1 MALDA
6 EKAAVKAL
14 FKEVGFDC
22 TGECDTSQLRV
33 LQDVRDMCRSDLC
46 HSFGRSWACPPAC
59 GELDEFQ
66 ALIDSKQVC
75 LVFQTVMQM
84 EDSFDVDVMIEAAE
98 TQAVRIKEL
107 SSKLRRALPEAK
119 VLGSGTCV
127 RCSECAYPDSPCRF
141 PEDMIVSMEAA
152 GLLVSDVCTV
162 CGIPY
167 NHGENTI
174 CYTGCVLI

>member
-1 MALDA
+1 MTLDE
-6 EKAAVKAL
+6 EKAAVESL
-14 FKEVGFDC
+14 FEEVGFDC
-22 TGECDTSQLRV
+22 TGECGASQLRV
-33 LQDVRDMCRSDLC
+33 MQDVRDMCRSDLC

-66 ALIDSKQVC
+66 VLIDSKQLC

-84 EDSFDVDVMIEAAE
+84 EDSFDVDVMMEAAE
-98 TQAVRIKEL
+98 TQAARINEL
-107 SSKLRRALPEAK
+107 SAKLRRTLPEAK

-127 RCSECAYPDSPCRF
+127 KCSECTYPDSPCRF
-141 PEDMIVSMEAA
+141 PDDMVVSMEAA
-152 GLLVSDVCTV
+152 GLLVGEVCTV